1 MTLRPNNND
10 LSVMSI
16 IQGRRQSFAHAH
28 PGLVVVGLE
37 EVPPPIEEGTVGAS
51 EEDANA
57 MSQASALSL
66 LVRRFSGQTGEDA
79 SSAQPRA
86 SPHLSRQAQRQYQ
99 GRGGISTH
107 TEVLC
112 IFTSNYPLLPSAR
125 VLLSP
130 LPLFQHLVHV
140 PMEGLK
146 GRGENVGRGQKF
158 ARDYLGEL
166 LARRLARPRE
176 TVEVEEVEGLRG
188 CMTGPRVE
196 AGLEGEGDIRGMVR
210 QLRTL
215 AFLTANAWKK
225 EVRGEKDGK
234 TRTIRVSVREEGVG
248 KRREEAESLVNV
260 TVDGNVILRFR
271 RARARRL
278 PFLEEDGGVLQASR
292 KSSRREQD
300 TAQEYRQQEWQ
311 TQRRHH
317 QQQEVKCGGQNVSDK
332 EVTLRNL
339 FPCPFQG
346 RFLDDR
352 VERVVQAFKA
362 ERMDRN
368 KEIRVIGKII
378 SNAGGDGGFGGNGK
392 KRKEGVLEE
401 EEEVSEEEDILEKS
415 EELGHI
421 IEYYFEGVLVP
432 AVLIIQQRKR
442 STHST
447 SAVPPSSLA
456 RCLMR
461 ALTTACPSQ
470 TSSRLPWLPL
480 PLGPID
486 VEYYP
491 IVKSAYD
498 GPGAPNLRDDI
509 KRAKCLPLSRLSTLA
524 GTSIFPAVGKRKGKS
539 HLSETENDVIASR
552 KDSTLHSGAEQ
563 ASLKFGTMSAQ
574 PSTFLP
580 LSSPRVAIH
589 LQARSF
595 QAQLKIR
602 ELLEDTPSM
611 VAYSTAKSAL
621 RKEGLIFI
629 VEVGEALSPEI
640 GSRASLILYEDV

>member
-37 EVPPPIEEGTVGAS
+37 EVPPPIAKGTAGAS
-51 EEDANA
+51 EEDANV
-57 MSQASALSL
+57 MSQVSALSL
-66 LVRRFSGQTGEDA
+66 LVRRFSGRTGEDA

-99 GRGGISTH
+99 GRDGISTH

-125 VLLSP
+125 ILLSP

-176 TVEVEEVEGLRG
+176 TVEVEEVQGLGG
-188 CMTGPRVE
+188 CETGARVE

-225 EVRGEKDGK
+225 EERGEKDGK

-248 KRREEAESLVNV
+248 KVREEAESLVNV

-278 PFLEEDGGVLQASR
+278 PFLEEGGGVLQAFR
-292 KSSRREQD
+292 KSSRLEQD
-300 TAQEYRQQEWQ
+300 TVQEYRQLRQAQ
-311 TQRRHH
+311 QRQH

-332 EVTLRNL
+332 EVTIRNL

-368 KEIRVIGKII
+368 KEIRLVGKLI
-378 SNAGGDGGFGGNGK
+378 SDAGGVGGFGGNGK
-392 KRKEGVLEE
+392 KRKEGVLDEE
-401 EEEVSEEEDILEKS
+401 EDEVSEEEDILEES

-432 AVLIIQQRKR
+432 AVLIIQHRKR
-442 STHST
+442 STSTT
-447 SAVPPSSLA
+447 SAVLPSSLA

-470 TSSRLPWLPL
+470 TSSRLPWIPL

-509 KRAKCLPLSRLSTLA
+509 KRAVCLPLSSLSTLP
-524 GTSIFPAVGKRKGKS
+524 GTSIFPAVDKRKGKS
-539 HLSETENDVIASR
+539 HLSETENNVVASR
-552 KDSTLHSGAEQ
+552 KDSTSLSGAEQ

-574 PSTFLP
+574 PSTSVP